1 MKIGY
6 LKVFMRVIMR
16 IGYLNV
22 IMRAHMRIRYLE
34 SYFGSTHEDCL
45 PQ

>member
-6 LKVFMRVIMR
+6 LKVFMGVIMR
-16 IGYLNV
+16 IGYLKV
-22 IMRAHMRIRYLE
+22 IMRAHMRICYLE
-34 SYFGSTHEDCL
+34 SDFGSTHEDCL